1 MKSLLCSGSRDVS
14 DGECRADEVGGGG
27 GGGQAGTAELDGG
40 AFYCFFYPQRFNVQ
54 FDIFYQVLTKQLQ
67 CGTVQSKVAALRWI
81 FHLFIQVFRIL
92 VDLREFYLNFSSCIQ
107 FLL

>member
-1 MKSLLCSGSRDVS
+1 MLCSGSRDVS

-54 FDIFYQVLTKQLQ
+54 FDIFHQVLTKQLQ

>member
-40 AFYCFFYPQRFNVQ
+40 ASYIV
-54 FDIFYQVLTKQLQ
+54 
-67 CGTVQSKVAALRWI
+67 S
-81 FHLFIQVFRIL
+81 FIHKGSM
-92 VDLREFYLNFSSCIQ
+92 FSLIYFIRC
-107 FLL
+107 

>member
-54 FDIFYQVLTKQLQ
+54 FDIF
-67 CGTVQSKVAALRWI
+67 
-81 FHLFIQVFRIL
+81 H
-92 VDLREFYLNFSSCIQ
+92 
-107 FLL
+107 